1 MKPDADIHDCVE
13 AHRALL
19 ASLASLTNDDFRSPS
34 LLPRYSR
41 GHVVTHLANK
51 ARAHVW
57 VFGGPPAGET
67 RQLHP
72 DGYDAD
78 RAADAGASR
87 SAAELRADLT
97 QSFDLLEA
105 AWEGLD
111 DALWEQQAIMTA
123 GPRTMTEIVRHHMR
137 NVEVHHVDLD
147 IGYRPA
153 DWPASFVEAE
163 LPKRL
168 RALPHR
174 TDHAELLAWLL
185 GRSSAPELQE
195 PW

>member
-1 MKPDADIHDCVE
+1 MKPDADIDSCVA

-19 ASLASLTNDDFRSPS
+19 AALGPLTDDNFRSPS

-51 ARAHVW
+51 TRAHLW
-57 VFGGPPAGET
+57 IFGGPPVGEI

-72 DGYDAD
+72 DGYDVD
-78 RAADAGASR
+78 RAVDAGASR
-87 SAAELRADLT
+87 SASELRADLT
-97 QSFDLLEA
+97 QSFDLLQA
-105 AWEGLD
+105 AWESLD
-111 DALWEQQAIMTA
+111 DALWTSNGIMTA

-153 DWPASFVEAE
+153 DWPANFVEGE

-168 RALPHR
+168 RVLPDR
-174 TDHAELLAWLL
+174 ADHAELLAWLL
-185 GRSSAPELQE
+185 GRSPAPELQG